1 MFQLMEVNR
10 RWKQEYDLL
19 KTKYVREKS
28 EYEEE
33 NHSLKIEVSRLREE
47 LSRLAHAVNEGS
59 HMKIDCCNSDQARQG
74 NVDELI
80 KEQVLYKLFVF
91 HERNFQQWWIPPP
104 TTQARPLY
112 RL

>member
-47 LSRLAHAVNEGS
+47 LTRLAHAVNEGS
-59 HMKIDCCNSDQARQG
+59 SHMKTDCCNGRSDQARQG

-80 KEQVLYKLFVF
+80 KEQVLYELFVF
-91 HERNFQQWWIPPP
+91 HEKNFQQ
-104 TTQARPLY
+104 R
-112 RL
+112 